1 MPVFEYRCPA
11 CGEEFERLVLSAST
25 KVACPAC
32 GGHELV
38 KKVSSFGT
46 SGTDK
51 KVSSGSCDGCR
62 KGSCAGC
69 R

>member
-1 MPVFEYRCPA
+1 MPVYEYRCSA
-11 CGEEFERLVLSAST
+11 CDGEFERLVLSASS

-32 GGHELV
+32 GSDELV

-46 SGTDK
+46 SGTEK
-51 KVSSGSCDGCR
+51 KVSSGSCDACR

-69 R
+69 H